1 MNKRTTQEEKRQKV
15 LDFFKEKKEFFTL
28 KELEKLLPKAKGV
41 VSQKV
46 KEIIQSLVDDDLI
59 KQEKIGISHY
69 FWCFPSDTLHTL
81 ELSLSKCENENK
93 KMKEEISQKE
103 KELKKMCKLRQES
116 DIRSDMIVQWNSLK
130 DTVLQQ
136 NKEINMFSECDP
148 DLYNKNLNEIS
159 LMKESINKITDNI
172 FTLQSYVSDKF
183 NVERVDF
190 NNNFSVDDD
199 MDYV

>member
-103 KELKKMCKLRQES
+103 KELKKMYKLRQES